1 MQSNLPTPEIA
12 GPGRQPA
19 PAAPALISTTP
30 APSMHLQPLH
40 LEKSSGGT
48 RHGRLRILWYRLRR
62 TIGEMN
68 YATRRLFEL
77 QTRLP

>member
-1 MQSNLPTPEIA
+1 
-12 GPGRQPA
+12 
-19 PAAPALISTTP
+19 
-30 APSMHLQPLH
+30 MHLQPLH